1 MFLRRGAY
9 GAAGLGLLSSGL
21 LVACSDDKTS
31 TSSGSGAKDFGALNY
46 QLSWVKNSE
55 FSGTYIADDRGY
67 FKDAGF
73 SSVNLISGGPNV
85 QQDAVVQ
92 SGKALLGISTPDIT
106 ASAINK
112 GADLIIIGAQY
123 QKNPFCVMSLAKTP
137 INTPEEM
144 KGKKI
149 GVQAVNEPVW
159 NAFLTAN
166 KIDPASITKVTVQ
179 FNPEPLTT
187 GEVDGWFSFI
197 TNEPNTLKA
206 QGIDTVTFLLNDF
219 NYPLVSETYMVKKST
234 LSGGDRAK
242 LKAAMIAD
250 IKGWRVSVTDATIGA
265 KLAAEKYGKDLKLD
279 AKEQELEVTAETA
292 LILTE
297 DTKANGIFTITDK
310 QIEESIATLK
320 LAGVDITKEKLFD
333 LSLLTEIYSENPDL
347 KKSPV

>member
-1 MFLRRGAY
+1 MFLRRSAY

-31 TSSGSGAKDFGALNY
+31 SSSSSGSKDFGALNY

-55 FSGTYIADDRGY
+55 FSGTYIADDKGY
-67 FKDAGF
+67 FKAAGF

-92 SGKALLGISTPDIT
+92 AGKALIGISTPDIT
-106 ASAINK
+106 AAAINK
-112 GADLIIIGAQY
+112 GADLVVIGAQY

-137 INTPEEM
+137 INTPADM

-166 KIDPASITKVTVQ
+166 KIDPSSITKVTVQ
-179 FNPEPLTT
+179 LDPQPLTT
-187 GEVDGWFSFI
+187 GEVDGWFSFV

-206 QGIDTVTFLLNDF
+206 QGIDTVTFLLNDY

-234 LSGGDRAK
+234 LSSDK
-242 LKAAMIAD
+242 DKVKAALIAD
-250 IKGWRVSVTDATIGA
+250 IKGWRLSVTDSTIGA

-279 AKEQELEVTAETA
+279 AKEQELEVTAETN
-292 LILTE
+292 LILTD

-310 QIEESIATLK
+310 QITESISTLK
-320 LAGVDITKEKLFD
+320 LAGVDIAADKLFD
-333 LSLLTEIYSENPDL
+333 LSLLKEIYSENPDL